1 MLFISSAVATSVPLA
16 AMGIFFYF
24 QHKWGDKEATRSL
37 GWLPIVCL
45 MVFFI
50 TYSGGMSNVPFIIM
64 GEMFPTEYRALL
76 GAISSSFHL
85 FCTFVAVFFF
95 PNMLKAMGKDGTFF
109 FYTGCTL
116 LSAIFVYFL
125 LPETKGKTLEEIE
138 QIFSSDRHH
147 QHIKSIYRLDDVIA
161 TGINMNGD
169 VIFLRRSQSNDSD
182 NSELQLCVDKLE
194 NTRDV

>member
-1 MLFISSAVATSVPLA
+1 MSSAVATSVPLA
-16 AMGIFFYF
+16 AMGTFFYL
-24 QHKWGDKEATRSL
+24 QHKWGDEEATRSL

-45 MVFFI
+45 IVFFI
-50 TYSGGMSNVPFIIM
+50 TYSGGMSNVPFIVM

-109 FYTGCTL
+109 FYAGCTL
-116 LSAIFVYFL
+116 LSAIFVHFL

-138 QIFSSDRHH
+138 QIFSSDRH
-147 QHIKSIYRLDDVIA
+147 QEQIKSICRLDDVIA

-169 VIFLRRSQSNDSD
+169 VIFLRRSQSNGSDS
-182 NSELQLCVDKLE
+182 SELQLCVDKL
-194 NTRDV
+194 V